1 VSRPSRPDYHDRLA
15 EISVTIHLQV
25 VEVKQRRLSTGQT
38 DFHSGMASNNS
49 LPTINKP
56 PELIDLEYRLL
67 RLQAI
72 RPAVRSGNATSLR
85 PVTPLFQSSVFL
97 NSSRSLS
104 WSAPATPD
112 TGAAATATGSLPANQ
127 ATLAIPDVNGEA
139 ERTVTTQAD
148 PSAMAA
154 TDGASGLGPVNPEV
168 PHMPTSVSSTS
179 NLPPAPKADGYTD
192 TDPSSILPQPPAT
205 ADVPTIESL
214 IAANPDNIA
223 DVLASPEAVHAAMKI
238 GDLKLMGLT
247 HGVLNPAGWIR
258 DALEAIHVGMG
269 IPWWGTIMITTAC
282 LRLALFPLVVRMQAH
297 NSRMSA
303 IQDQQKVLMEKMT
316 EAKGR
321 GDQQAGQVYAAQLA
335 QLWKEHDVHPVRSL
349 GLPMLQMPL
358 FLAFFFAIRK
368 LVALPV
374 PQLKEGG
381 LAWFTDLTVA
391 DPYYILPVTS
401 MALTLAVMQMGADG
415 TGSNKSRQ
423 NQHTINVFRVA
434 TVLAIPF
441 VAHMASVSGR
451 SDYIAHEYP
460 PE

>member
-1 VSRPSRPDYHDRLA
+1 
-15 EISVTIHLQV
+15 
-25 VEVKQRRLSTGQT
+25 
-38 DFHSGMASNNS
+38 
-49 LPTINKP
+49 
-56 PELIDLEYRLL
+56 
-67 RLQAI
+67 
-72 RPAVRSGNATSLR
+72 
-85 PVTPLFQSSVFL
+85 
-97 NSSRSLS
+97 
-104 WSAPATPD
+104 
-112 TGAAATATGSLPANQ
+112 
-127 ATLAIPDVNGEA
+127 
-139 ERTVTTQAD
+139 VTTQAD

-154 TDGASGLGPVNPEV
+154 TDGVMAGGPVNPEI
-168 PHMPTSVSSTS
+168 PHSPTPISASSS
-179 NLPPAPKADGYTD
+179 FPPAPKADGYTD

-247 HGVLNPAGWIR
+247 HGMLNPAGWIR

-269 IPWWGTIMITTAC
+269 IPWWGTIMLTTAC

-316 EAKGR
+316 ESKGR

-349 GLPMLQMPL
+349 GLPLLQMPL

-415 TGSNKSRQ
+415 TGTNKSRQ

-441 VAHMASVSGR
+441 VAHMASVSACSPPLLLIGSKRYAMLTTFRGYR
-451 SDYIAHEYP
+451 SD
-460 PE
+460 

>member
-1 VSRPSRPDYHDRLA
+1 
-15 EISVTIHLQV
+15 
-25 VEVKQRRLSTGQT
+25 
-38 DFHSGMASNNS
+38 MAG
-49 LPTINKP
+49 P
-56 PELIDLEYRLL
+56 
-67 RLQAI
+67 
-72 RPAVRSGNATSLR
+72 
-85 PVTPLFQSSVFL
+85 
-97 NSSRSLS
+97 
-104 WSAPATPD
+104 
-112 TGAAATATGSLPANQ
+112 
-127 ATLAIPDVNGEA
+127 
-139 ERTVTTQAD
+139 
-148 PSAMAA
+148 
-154 TDGASGLGPVNPEV
+154 PVNPEI
-168 PHMPTSVSSTS
+168 PHIPTPISATS

-223 DVLASPEAVHAAMKI
+223 DVLASPEAIHAAMKI

-247 HGVLNPAGWIR
+247 HGMLNPAGWIR

-269 IPWWGTIMITTAC
+269 IPWWGTIMLTTAC

-303 IQDQQKVLMEKMT
+303 IQDQQKVLMEKMG

-349 GLPMLQMPL
+349 GLPLLQMPL

-381 LAWFTDLTVA
+381 AAWFTDLTVA

-415 TGSNKSRQ
+415 TGGNKSRQ

-441 VAHMASVSGR
+441 VAHMASVSR
-451 SDYIAHEYP
+451 WSSRYDPLEP
-460 PE
+460 FR